1 MNKEQLETIKER
13 VANAT
18 PGEWST
24 ELCYDRLI
32 GTYLL
37 LTDKGE
43 LVLSTYDNPTKQ
55 DAKFIAHAR
64 QDIPALIAEVER
76 LQRFEQKAIYVIEE
90 NKRLQKQHDALE
102 FHLKVSSKALES
114 EGAKADKF
122 QIALEKIYDDI
133 GILTSQ
139 EIYRIIEDAL
149 EGAMSLGGD

>member
-1 MNKEQLETIKER
+1 MNKEQLDAIKER
-13 VANAT
+13 IAKAT

-64 QDIPALIAEVER
+64 QDVPALVAEVER
-76 LQRFEQKAIYVIEE
+76 LQQFEQKAIYTIEE
-90 NKRLQKQHDALE
+90 NKRLREALNFYADESNHTEPRGKNIFGDIFYDKGKTARQALE
-102 FHLKVSSKALES
+102 
-114 EGAKADKF
+114 
-122 QIALEKIYDDI
+122 EK
-133 GILTSQ
+133 
-139 EIYRIIEDAL
+139 
-149 EGAMSLGGD
+149 